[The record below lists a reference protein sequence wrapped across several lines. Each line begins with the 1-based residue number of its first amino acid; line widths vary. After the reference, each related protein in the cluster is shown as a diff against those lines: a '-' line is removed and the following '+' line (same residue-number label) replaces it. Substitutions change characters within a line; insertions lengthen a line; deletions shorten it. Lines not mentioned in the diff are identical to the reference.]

1 MRNILHDYSDEK
13 CVEILR
19 QIMPAMTEDSAILID
34 EIVIPVT
41 GAHWHA
47 TSMDFL
53 MMATLASLER
63 NEDHWRRLLDSAG
76 LKIVKIYT
84 YNSKLGESITMA
96 RRKDAFP

>member
-1 MRNILHDYSDEK
+1 MRNILHDYPDEK

-34 EIVIPVT
+34 EVVIPIK

-47 TSMDFL
+47 TSMDL
-53 MMATLASLER
+53 SMMAGLASTER
-63 NEDHWRRLLDSAG
+63 TEDHWRRLVDSAG

-84 YNSKLGESITMA
+84 YNAKMGESITML
-96 RRKDAFP
+96 RLKDGFR